1 MLKVAI
7 TGPKNS
13 GKSIITEYVSEK
25 LDEAFA
31 DDFSEQFLKQREREF
46 NFEDLEEIGRG
57 QKMLM
62 EFLNP
67 KKYLITETEMLY
79 LKIWSEIKFG
89 KCSSYIIQ
97 EWHKQ
102 EFDLY
107 LVCWPKAKYQE
118 DYNAED
124 FANKIIE
131 ELDIREANYLV
142 LKGNNAQRKL
152 DAFEAIKKISRL
164 S

>member
-13 GKSIITEYVSEK
+13 GKSIIVDHISSK
-25 LDEAFA
+25 LKESFA
-31 DDFSEQFLKQREREF
+31 EDFSEQFLKQKGREL
-46 NFEDLEEIGRG
+46 NFEDIEEIGRG
-57 QKMLM
+57 QKMLF

-67 KKYLITETEMLY
+67 KKYFITETEMLY

-89 KCSSYIIQ
+89 KCSSFIIQ

-118 DYNAED
+118 DYNAEE
-124 FANKIIE
+124 FTHKIIE
-131 ELDIREANYLV
+131 ELDIRDANYVV
-142 LKGNNAQRKL
+142 LKGDNLTRKTL
-152 DAFEAIKKISRL
+152 ALESIRALVEK
-164 S
+164 

>member
-1 MLKVAI
+1 MLKIAI

-13 GKSIITEYVSEK
+13 GKSIISEHVSEK

-31 DDFSEQFLKQREREF
+31 EDFSEQFLKQRNRNF

-67 KKYLITETEMLY
+67 KNYLITETEMLY

-89 KCSSYIIQ
+89 KCSSFIIQ

-124 FANKIIE
+124 FANRIIE
-131 ELDIREANYLV
+131 ELEIREANYVV
-142 LKGNNAQRKL
+142 LKGDNVQRKSL
-152 DAFEAIKKISRL
+152 AIDSIKKL
-164 S
+164 SGL